1 MKLSAFVVAV
11 ALAAPVAVMGQDLK
25 EAYDALQA
33 AEAKKDP
40 ALLKKAAAEAS
51 DLAQEVIKSTA
62 PDTEEGKKNWTARVD
77 YAKEVATHAEYTV
90 YALALE
96 SPAATQI
103 EMFAALE
110 EMNPKSKYLDDG
122 YARYF
127 YALTQSGGA
136 AKVIPIAEKALANF
150 PDNEDILLV
159 LADNALTKQ
168 QTDKALGYANRL
180 VASMNKHAKPEHI
193 SAEDWNKKKTACLGR
208 GYWIAGVIYGEK
220 QQYVNADKNLR
231 ASLPHIQGNTQ
242 MAAPAY
248 YYLGV
253 ANYNLGKMTNSKAKV
268 LEGAKFSDQAAA
280 IQGPLQQQAWKNAQI
295 MKTEAGQ
302 MR

>member
-1 MKLSAFVVAV
+1 MKLSVLALAV

-33 AEAKKDP
+33 AESKKDP
-40 ALLKKAAAEAS
+40 ALLKKVAAEAC
-51 DLAQEVIKSTA
+51 DLAEQVVKSTP

-77 YAKEVATHAEYTV
+77 YAKEVTTHAEYAV

-103 EMFAALE
+103 DLFAALE
-110 EMNPKSKYLDDG
+110 EMSPKSKYLDDG

-127 YALTQSGGA
+127 YALNQSGGA

-150 PDNEDILLV
+150 PENEDILLL
-159 LADNALTKQ
+159 LADNALSKQ

-180 VASMNKHAKPEHI
+180 VASMNKHAKPENI
-193 SAEDWNKKKTACLGR
+193 SAEDWNKKKTTCLGR

-220 QQYVNADKNLR
+220 QQYVNTDKNLR
-231 ASLPHIQGNTQ
+231 AALPHIQGNTQ
-242 MAAPAY
+242 LVAPAY

-253 ANYNLGKMTNSKAKV
+253 ANYNLGKMTNNKAKV